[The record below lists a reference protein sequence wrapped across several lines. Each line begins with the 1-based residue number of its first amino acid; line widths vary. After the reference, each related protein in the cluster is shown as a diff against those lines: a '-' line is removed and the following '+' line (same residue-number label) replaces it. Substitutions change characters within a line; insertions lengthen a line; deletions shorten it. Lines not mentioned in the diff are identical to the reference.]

1 MGNQGVGLVKTII
14 PHVRLMLASHRPVW
28 VPCRYPVGRRWA
40 PGVSHV
46 GPLWVLCRPAALALL
61 PCSLMFLAATLFHPA
76 L

>member
-14 PHVRLMLASHRPVW
+14 PHVRLMSASYRHVW
-28 VPCRYPVGRRWA
+28 VPCRYPVGHRWA
-40 PGVSHV
+40 RDVSHV
-46 GPLWVLCRPAALALL
+46 GPLWVLCRSAALALL